1 MVFGQVIDGS
11 NVVKS
16 IENQKADARSKPY
29 SEVRVANCGEL
40 VLQKKGRYSSHTH
53 THTGLGATGVDM
65 LMRMYRK

>member
-53 THTGLGATGVDM
+53 T
-65 LMRMYRK
+65 YRFGGYRCGYAYEDV